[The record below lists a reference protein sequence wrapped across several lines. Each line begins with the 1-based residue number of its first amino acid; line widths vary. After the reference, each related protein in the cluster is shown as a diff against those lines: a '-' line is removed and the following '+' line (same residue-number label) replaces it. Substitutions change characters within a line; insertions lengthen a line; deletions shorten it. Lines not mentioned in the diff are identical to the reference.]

1 MEIYNKKGFLIGI
14 MCCGVSIV
22 CFIKDLVAPSDFTL
36 LQMKHL
42 LISSLMGLIGLNYIS
57 RAFSR
62 KDTAEDCAEQENR
75 RNQMIEVK
83 SNAASFIILQRVLIA
98 GTILSLITFYFT
110 ENLILIAI
118 LIITGLFLT
127 LSWVI
132 EIITAIYYGKK
143 QQGDEF

>member
-1 MEIYNKKGFLIGI
+1 MEIYNKRGLLIGI
-14 MCCGVSIV
+14 ICCGVSIV

-42 LISSLMGLIGLNYIS
+42 LISSLLGLIGLNYIS

-62 KDTAEDCAEQENR
+62 KDSAEQENR

-98 GTILSLITFYFT
+98 GIILSLITFYFT
-110 ENLILIAI
+110 ENFILIAI
-118 LIITGLFLT
+118 LIIMSLLLMF
-127 LSWVI
+127 SWVI

-143 QQGDEF
+143 QQGDEFK

>member
-1 MEIYNKKGFLIGI
+1 MEIHNKKGLLIGI
-14 MCCGVSIV
+14 ICCGVSIV

-36 LQMKHL
+36 LQIKHL
-42 LISSLMGLIGLNYIS
+42 LISLLMGLIRLNYIS

-62 KDTAEDCAEQENR
+62 KDTAEDRAEQENR

-83 SNAASFIILQRVLIA
+83 SNAVSFVILQRVLFA

-118 LIITGLFLT
+118 LIIMGLLLT
-127 LSWVI
+127 FSWII
-132 EIITAIYYGKK
+132 EIITSIYYGKK